1 MAIYISRPCSGWVL
15 LVLLQLS
22 NRDGCAPNLELSPRI
37 PRLTR
42 KLSHYWERT
51 AWLCRPRRFSCIE
64 HQLSRALVPSTG
76 SHHLG
81 QTHDSFTPTSPRSEE
96 HRCLIGTEFLVPG
109 VRRHCVSQSHALS
122 RAIPSRCSVRPDR
135 LYSVSLPPLFP
146 CAYMLST
153 CATKLKNTTIFCRP
167 TYRGGSARH
176 DCDSA
181 YSHVNL
187 EPCPTS
193 IRLFRFVCC
202 AAAGSLTSPI
212 NRYLELPW
220 SFGRLFPRRSDPNT
234 SRQ

>member
-1 MAIYISRPCSGWVL
+1 MALPPAPFLVHRTPAVQGACALDGQPPSRPDTR
-15 LVLLQLS
+15 QLHTHKS
-22 NRDGCAPNLELSPRI
+22 KIRGTSMPDWDRVPGSWC
-37 PRLTR
+37 
-42 KLSHYWERT
+42 
-51 AWLCRPRRFSCIE
+51 
-64 HQLSRALVPSTG
+64 PSTLCLTITCAFE
-76 SHHLG
+76 SNTL
-81 QTHDSFTPTSPRSEE
+81 TLFRST
-96 HRCLIGTEFLVPG
+96 RPPLF
-109 VRRHCVSQSHALS
+109 SLS
-122 RAIPSRCSVRPDR
+122 T
-135 LYSVSLPPLFP
+135 PLFP

-212 NRYLELPW
+212 NGYLELPW